1 MVGAKNKPNRR
12 QLMKASVAGAVVLGA
27 AEGVKLLAQPQPV
40 GKAPFK
46 NILIFVTDQDRGIQ
60 HFPPN
65 WERANLPGL
74 TRLKRNGLT
83 FENAFTNAC
92 MCTPARVTWLTGYFH
107 AQHGAKYTL
116 EQDMPAEAGY
126 PQGEMPL
133 PFPTDGSSLSL
144 PNLATVLDAA
154 GYNVIYKGKW
164 HCSKPAFDEDTDPEY
179 RVFTPADLAQYG
191 FTRWNPPDGG
201 ANQDVSEG
209 GGAPGREGCHD
220 ERYMYDQ
227 GDWEAGEEGVLSF
240 LASEAAQQQPFCLI
254 VSLVNPH
261 DVLAY
266 PKNFGEGGFGYSD
279 EWLNG
284 SVKLPPTVDEKLLT
298 KPAVQ
303 SQLLALLAIGMGNL
317 DTREKKLA
325 YINFYANLMIQSDRY
340 LQQVLDALEE
350 TALLDDTLI
359 IRTADHGEMGL
370 SHGGMRQK
378 NFNFYEE
385 SIRVPLVFSNPK
397 MFRGPRST
405 RALVSHVDFL
415 PTMASLV
422 DAPPDARANWQG
434 VDYSSLILNPASK
447 PVQDH
452 IVFTFDDFQAGQ
464 KSGPYVGV
472 GGPLGLLAAPNRIMS
487 IREARYKLAQYYDP
501 SGELP
506 SEWEMYDLTTDPYE
520 QLNLAH
526 PSAKRTP
533 EQDRQFARLKEKLS
547 VVAWTRLHEL

>member
-1 MVGAKNKPNRR
+1 MGKSPKLNRR
-12 QLMKASVAGAVVLGA
+12 RLLQGSLAGAAILGA
-27 AEGVKLLAQPQPV
+27 AEGAKRLAQSQPA

-46 NILIFVTDQDRGIQ
+46 NILIFVTDQDRGVQ

-65 WERANLPGL
+65 WERNNLPGL
-74 TRLKRNGLT
+74 TRLKRHGVT

-92 MCTPARVTWLTGYFH
+92 MCTPARVTWLTGYFP

-116 EQDMPAEAGY
+116 EQDMPAEQGY

-133 PFPTDGSSLSL
+133 PVVSHASSLSL
-144 PNLATVLDAA
+144 PNLATVMRAA

-164 HCSKPAFDEDTDPEY
+164 HCSKPAFDEGTDPED
-179 RVFTPADLAQYG
+179 RVFTPEDLAQYG
-191 FTRWNPPDGG
+191 FDRWNPPDGG

-220 ERYMYDQ
+220 ERYMYDE
-227 GDWEAGEEGVLSF
+227 GDWEAGQEGVLSF

-266 PKNFGEGGFGYSD
+266 PKNFYDFGYTD
-279 EWLNG
+279 EWLDG
-284 SVKLPPTVDEKLLT
+284 SVQLPVTVDEDLAT

-303 SQLLALLAIGMGNL
+303 RQLLKLLAGGMGDL

-325 YINFYANLMIQSDRY
+325 YINFYANLMIQSDKY
-340 LQQVLDALEE
+340 LQQVLDALDA
-350 TALLDDTLI
+350 TGLLDDTLV

-370 SHGGMRQK
+370 AHGGMRQK

-385 SIRVPLVFSNPK
+385 SLRIPLVFSNPK

-422 DAPPDARANWQG
+422 GAPAAARAVWQG
-434 VDYSSLILNPASK
+434 VDYSSLILDPASR

-452 IVFTFDDFQAGQ
+452 IVFTYDDFQAGQ

-472 GGPLGLLAAPNRIMS
+472 GGPFGLFAAPNRIIS
-487 IREARYKLAQYYDP
+487 IRESRYKLAEYYDP
-501 SGELP
+501 SGQLS
-506 SEWEMYDLTTDPYE
+506 SEWEMYDLVTDPYE
-520 QLNLAH
+520 QRNLAH

-533 EQDRQFARLKEKLS
+533 EQERQFKRLKQKLAL
-547 VVAWTRLHEL
+547 VASTRLQEFE

>member
-1 MVGAKNKPNRR
+1 VVDAKKRPNRR
-12 QLMKASVAGAVVLGA
+12 QVIKASVAGAVVLGA
-27 AEGVKLLAQPQPV
+27 AEGAKLLAQPQRS
-40 GKAPFK
+40 GKAPFR
-46 NILIFVTDQDRGIQ
+46 NILIFVTDQDRGVQ

-65 WERANLPGL
+65 WEQKNLPGL

-92 MCTPARVTWLTGYFH
+92 MCTPARVTWLTGYFP

-116 EQDMPAEAGY
+116 EQDMPVEAGY

-144 PNLATVLDAA
+144 PNLATVLLAA
-154 GYNVIYKGKW
+154 GYKVIYKGKW
-164 HCSKPAFDEDTDPEY
+164 HCSKPAFDEETTPEE

-191 FTRWNPPDGG
+191 FDRWNPPDGG

-220 ERYMYDQ
+220 ERYMYDE

-266 PKNFGEGGFGYSD
+266 PRNFDDFGYSD

-284 SVKLPPTVDEKLLT
+284 SVQLPATVDEELLT

-303 SQLLALLAIGMGNL
+303 RQLLALLAIGMGDL
-317 DTREKKLA
+317 STRESKLD
-325 YINFYANLMIQSDRY
+325 YINFYANLMIQSDKY

-350 TALLDDTLI
+350 TGLLDDTLI

-415 PTMASLV
+415 PTIASLV
-422 DAPPDARANWQG
+422 DAPADARANWQG
-434 VDYSSLILNPASK
+434 VDYSSLILNPASR

-452 IVFTFDDFQAGQ
+452 IVFTFDDFQSGQ
-464 KSGPYVGV
+464 KTGPYVGV
-472 GGPLGLLAAPNRIMS
+472 GGPLGLFAAPNRIIS

-520 QLNLAH
+520 QRNLAH
-526 PSAKRTP
+526 PSAKRAP
-533 EQDRQFARLKEKLS
+533 EQDRQLGRLKEKLS
-547 VVAWTRLHEL
+547 VVAWTRLQEL

>member
-1 MVGAKNKPNRR
+1 MREIAVVEKNRPNRR
-12 QLMKASVAGAVVLGA
+12 QVIKASVAGAVALGA
-27 AEGVKLLAQPQPV
+27 AEGARLLAQPQPAEN
-40 GKAPFK
+40 APFK
-46 NILIFVTDQDRGIQ
+46 NILIFVTDQDRGVQ

-65 WERANLPGL
+65 WERKNLPGL
-74 TRLKRNGLT
+74 TRLKRNGLN

-92 MCTPARVTWLTGYFH
+92 MCTPARVTWLTGYFP

-116 EQDMPAEAGY
+116 EEDMPAEAGY

-133 PFPTDGSSLSL
+133 PIPTDGSSLSL
-144 PNLATVLDAA
+144 PNLATVLLAA

-164 HCSKPAFDEDTDPEY
+164 HCSKPAFGEQ
-179 RVFTPADLAQYG
+179 FTPDDLAQYG
-191 FTRWNPPDGG
+191 FSRWNPPDGG

-220 ERYMYDQ
+220 ERYMYDD

-240 LASEAAQQQPFCLI
+240 LTSEAAQQQPFCLI

-266 PKNFGEGGFGYSD
+266 PKNFYDFGYSD

-284 SVKLPPTVDEKLLT
+284 PVQLPATVNEDLLT

-303 SQLLALLAIGMGNL
+303 RQLLALLAIGMGPLSTPESKL
-317 DTREKKLA
+317 D
-325 YINFYANLMIQSDRY
+325 YVNFYANLMIQSDKY
-340 LQQVLDALEE
+340 LQQVLDCLEE
-350 TALLDDTLI
+350 TGLLEDTLI

-370 SHGGMRQK
+370 AHGGMRQK

-385 SIRVPLVFSNPK
+385 SMRVPLVFSNPK
-397 MFRGPRST
+397 MFRGSKST

-415 PTMASLV
+415 PTIASLV
-422 DAPPDARANWQG
+422 NAPSDARTDWQG
-434 VDYSSLILNPASK
+434 VDYSSLILEPSSK

-452 IVFTFDDFQAGQ
+452 IVFTFDDFQSGQ

-472 GGPLGLLAAPNRIMS
+472 GGPLGLFAAPNRIIS
-487 IREARYKLAQYYDP
+487 VREARYKLAQYYDP
-501 SGELP
+501 TGELS

-520 QLNLAH
+520 QRNLAH

-533 EQDRQFARLKEKLS
+533 EQDRQLARLKEKLS
-547 VVAWTRLHEL
+547 LIAATRLQEL